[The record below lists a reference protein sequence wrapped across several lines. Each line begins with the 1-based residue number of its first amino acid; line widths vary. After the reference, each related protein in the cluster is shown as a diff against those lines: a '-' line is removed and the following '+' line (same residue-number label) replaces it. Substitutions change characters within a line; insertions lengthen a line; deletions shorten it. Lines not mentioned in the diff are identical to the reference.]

1 MANKDVQTP
10 TTKKFFE
17 NKPGFRVT
25 SGVKLV
31 DGELKEFVTDYS
43 VYTDEYQGIAWYKNG
58 LQRLVVNGCSY
69 ETVGVGQQQKED
81 QPAKIIAAASGNIII
96 EAQDGD
102 ILFKARNIRLDAED
116 ELTLRST
123 GIMNLEAST
132 LHCKATN
139 TNILVS
145 QKLTMGGQFVKT
157 MGGASNESGTKADS
171 KKGSFLGRIFGF
183 GDNPLN

>member
-58 LQRLVVNGCSY
+58 LQRLVVNLSLIHISEPTRPY
-69 ETVGVGQQQKED
+69 
-81 QPAKIIAAASGNIII
+81 
-96 EAQDGD
+96 
-102 ILFKARNIRLDAED
+102 
-116 ELTLRST
+116 
-123 GIMNLEAST
+123 
-132 LHCKATN
+132 
-139 TNILVS
+139 
-145 QKLTMGGQFVKT
+145 
-157 MGGASNESGTKADS
+157 
-171 KKGSFLGRIFGF
+171 
-183 GDNPLN
+183 

>member
-31 DGELKEFVTDYS
+31 DGELKEFITDYT
-43 VYTDEYQGIAWYKNG
+43 VYTDEYQGIGWYKNG

-69 ETVGVGQQQKED
+69 ETVGVGQQQKQD
-81 QPAKIIAAASGNIII
+81 QPAKIIAAATGNIVI

-102 ILFKARNIRLDAED
+102 ILLKGRNIRFDAED

-145 QKLTMGGQFVKT
+145 QKLTMGGNFVKT
-157 MGGASNESGTKADS
+157 MGGTSNESGTKADS
-171 KKGSFLGRIFGF
+171 KKGSFFGRIFGF
-183 GDNPLN
+183 GDIPLN